1 MLPIVEQS
9 DVEAQPVGAAYS
21 PAEIEAMQRAVGAI
35 FARWGVS
42 DVDAAV
48 ILGGISAKTFRRW
61 RDGEYGRVNR
71 DLADRMSY
79 LLGIHKALRII
90 FAEPAQGY
98 RWMNQANA
106 RLGGLT
112 PRQLLLRGG
121 MEDLRRLSRYLDS
134 VRGGW

>member
-1 MLPIVEQS
+1 MLTL
-9 DVEAQPVGAAYS
+9 DQPAPDGQTGTAAYA
-21 PAEIEAMQRAVGAI
+21 PDETQAMQRTVGAI
-35 FARWGVS
+35 FGRWGVT

-48 ILGGISAKTFRRW
+48 ILGGISSKTYRRW

-79 LLGIHKALRII
+79 ILGIHKALRII

-98 RWMNQANA
+98 RWMSQPNA
-106 RLGGLT
+106 RFDGLT
-112 PRQLLLRGG
+112 PLQLLLRGG
-121 MEDLRRLSRYLDS
+121 MEDLRRLRRYLDS